1 MELRNSPRAFMA
13 HYSPVF
19 ISAFMFALF
28 ALAAAGSS
36 MGSTYMRGVP
46 AYRSYTGLDVG
57 IVSMILS
64 AGNFLILRGRAW
76 GVWIPA
82 GSCVMSFFIVLF
94 SYSYQ
99 PHPFIYTTGL
109 LFPLLSLYL
118 LNTHRHRQMRAEL
131 VLLRHE
137 RKRYKAGFR
146 PPRTQEMAQARLEY
160 KQARRLKREKR
171 RKWKVALNP
180 LETSHEH
187 PATDTQS
194 PVASPC
200 PCESLPESTAGSC
213 DTTPAS
219 HR

>member
-1 MELRNSPRAFMA
+1 MA
-13 HYSPVF
+13 HYFPVF

-28 ALAAAGSS
+28 ALAVAGSS

-57 IVSMILS
+57 IASIILS

-76 GVWIPA
+76 GVWILA

-94 SYSYQ
+94 TYSYQ

-137 RKRYKAGFR
+137 RERYKAGFR
-146 PPRTQEMAQARLEY
+146 PPAYSGDGPGSPRIQNGPQAQAR
-160 KQARRLKREKR
+160 K
-171 RKWKVALNP
+171 
-180 LETSHEH
+180 
-187 PATDTQS
+187 S
-194 PVASPC
+194 PQMEGGPQPSRNK
-200 PCESLPESTAGSC
+200 S
-213 DTTPAS
+213 
-219 HR
+219 